1 MTTTIIK
8 RSYSEPAAWD
18 CTRTYTITRDSE
30 SLYSIKN
37 LYDVKITHRGLTISD
52 DITCRMFDDFYSY
65 VCDVAREEAMMMVPH
80 TRLTIEY
87 IRPYEYRAMFKG
99 DYPITI
105 IPVRSHTYTNNS
117 RTHQINTITMKP
129 IVEHVDFRSHSEL
142 RFVVRFQVTY
152 S

>member
-1 MTTTIIK
+1 MTSTIIK
-8 RSYSEPAAWD
+8 RMYSEPMAWD
-18 CTRTYTITRDSE
+18 CIRTYTITRDSQ

-37 LYDVKITHRGLTISD
+37 LYDAKITHRGLTISD

-105 IPVRSHTYTNNS
+105 IPVRSSANN
-117 RTHQINTITMKP
+117 RTHLINTITMKP
-129 IVEHVDFRSHSEL
+129 IVERVDGRSHSDL
-142 RFVVRFQVTY
+142 RFVVRFQVTC
-152 S
+152 SC